1 MDEFKVDGQK
11 ISYHIREL
19 SGWLE
24 GEMVWPI
31 YVEIAPSGGC
41 NQRCVFCAFDY
52 LGYKA
57 RFIDT
62 DSLKGAL
69 KQMAK
74 GGVKSVMFA
83 GEGEPFLHKDIA
95 EIVGYARGV
104 GIAAAMTTNGTLLD
118 KAAAEGVLPYL
129 SWLRVS
135 LDAASARTYARL
147 HRARESDFRQVLE
160 NMKEAV
166 RVKRKNNYPCT
177 LGAQLLLLKDNYRQ
191 ARELAII
198 LKDIGLD
205 YLVLKPYSQHP
216 KSKNRLDSGK
226 NYADYQDIGDK
237 LLKLNDNNFKVI
249 SRSRAIQKL
258 EQAREDR
265 PYGNCLALPFW
276 AYISSQGDVCA
287 CSSFLGDKRYV
298 YGNIY
303 KEDIRNI
310 YNGLRRKR
318 IISYFARKFDCGK
331 CRKACRMDEVNR
343 YLWELKHPGAH
354 INFI

>member
-1 MDEFKVDGQK
+1 MDEFKIDGQK

-19 SGWLE
+19 SGWLK

-69 KQMAK
+69 RQMAK

-83 GEGEPFLHKDIA
+83 GEGEPLLHKDIA
-95 EIVGYARGV
+95 EIVLCAKKSGLD
-104 GIAAAMTTNGTLLD
+104 AAMTTNGTLLSEAVAGRIIPHLD
-118 KAAAEGVLPYL
+118 
-129 SWLRVS
+129 WLRIS

-147 HRARESDFRQVLE
+147 HRCKEDVFRGVLE
-160 NMKEAV
+160 NLRQAV
-166 RVKRKNNYPCT
+166 RIKRKNNYSCS
-177 LGAQLLLLKDNYRQ
+177 LGAQLLLLEENYRQ
-191 ARELAII
+191 ARELAGI

-216 KSKNRLDSGK
+216 KSKNRLGNRK

-237 LLKLNDNNFKVI
+237 LLKLSDNNFKVI
-249 SRSRAIQKL
+249 LRVKAVRKL
-258 EQAREDR
+258 EQARG
-265 PYGNCLALPFW
+265 YQNCLALPFW

-287 CSSFLGDKRYV
+287 CSSFLGDKRYI
-298 YGNIY
+298 YGNIH
-303 KEDIRNI
+303 KDSFRDICE
-310 YNGLRRKR
+310 GKRRKD
-318 IISYFARKFDCGK
+318 IIAYFAQKFDAGD
-331 CRKACRMDEVNR
+331 CRKNCRMDEVNR